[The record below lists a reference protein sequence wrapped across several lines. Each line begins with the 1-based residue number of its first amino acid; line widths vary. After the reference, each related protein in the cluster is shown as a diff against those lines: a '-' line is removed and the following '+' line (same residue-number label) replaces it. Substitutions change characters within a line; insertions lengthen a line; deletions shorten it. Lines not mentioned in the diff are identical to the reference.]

1 MVLRYTLV
9 YITDILPMFIRN
21 IVIVKLEIFLEELLV
36 LKREFFFA
44 FTFYNILM
52 LSVQLNFVSQ
62 SVLYCGA

>member
-36 LKREFFFA
+36 LKREIFCSFP
-44 FTFYNILM
+44 FYVI
-52 LSVQLNFVSQ
+52 SHWAYS
-62 SVLYCGA
+62 

>member
-36 LKREFFFA
+36 LKREIFLRLLFIIF
-44 FTFYNILM
+44 
-52 LSVQLNFVSQ
+52 
-62 SVLYCGA
+62 